1 MIPSIRIG
9 LHGILTTALLT
20 GCVNLNHD
28 TQPQSGALLSITL
41 SGESAP
47 DREPAGLIVD
57 VDVESKRGTT
67 SRAFAFAPNSSI
79 PGRYTTFLARLDL
92 PIGHY
97 RITRLS
103 ATTAFDM
110 PIPQFNAAPDL
121 VFDVRTKAID
131 YIGHLEVSIT
141 RVAGS
146 SAPTARR
153 VVVADA
159 YEEELPNF
167 VHAWP
172 DLRKRPVGRRALP
185 AISAQV
191 PVQDAQ
197 PPTPPVEIAAP
208 LNTGSAAGL
217 APKAQLAFERFLAS
231 GYPRAFAV
239 AASGYSGMA
248 VGGVDVIHRALAD
261 CMRAQRSPRQ
271 GSCRLFALDDTLVSS
286 LHGAGPSQ

>member
-1 MIPSIRIG
+1 MTPRIRNFGAIVAAIG
-9 LHGILTTALLT
+9 LLT
-20 GCVNLNHD
+20 GCVNLKRD
-28 TQPQSGALLSITL
+28 TQPQSGVLLSITL

-47 DREPAGLIVD
+47 DHEPAGLIVD
-57 VDVESKRGTT
+57 IDVESKRGTT
-67 SRAFAFAPNSSI
+67 GRAFAFAPNSSI

-92 PIGHY
+92 PMGRY

-110 PIPQFNAAPDL
+110 PIPQFNATPDMA
-121 VFDVRTKAID
+121 FDVRTKAID
-131 YIGHLEVSIT
+131 YIGHLEVSTT
-141 RVAGS
+141 RVAGG

-172 DLRKRPVGRRALP
+172 DLRKRPVGRRVLP
-185 AISAQV
+185 AISAQA
-191 PVQDAQ
+191 PVQDPQ
-197 PPTPPVEIAAP
+197 PRAPAAEIATP

-217 APKAQLAFERFLAS
+217 APKAQLAFERFLQS

-239 AASGYSGMA
+239 AASGISGMA
-248 VGGVDVIHRALAD
+248 VGGFDVIHRALAD
-261 CMRAQRSPRQ
+261 CMRAQRNPRP

-286 LHGAGPSQ
+286 Q